1 MAIIIQYYVVC
12 NLSKNAS
19 FVVVVVVEVVLQYKA
34 VVVVVEEAGV
44 SRHLWFSYSV
54 SALARNE

>member
-19 FVVVVVVEVVLQYKA
+19 FVVVVVVVVEVVLQYKV
-34 VVVVVEEAGV
+34 VVVVVEEEAGV
-44 SRHLWFSYSV
+44 SIHLVGTCGFHTP
-54 SALARNE
+54 

>member
-19 FVVVVVVEVVLQYKA
+19 FVVVVVVVEVVLQYKVV
-34 VVVVVEEAGV
+34 VVVVVEEEEGV
-44 SRHLWFSYSV
+44 SIHLV
-54 SALARNE
+54 STCGFHNS